1 MTSDTSQPLRG
12 PAAER
17 EVRELGPLLEWAQP
31 LTTTPRGALI
41 DVARLVRAALP
52 SSATCGRTRGLSCST
67 CD

>member
-31 LTTTPRGALI
+31 LTTAVVFDLRPDIGSL
-41 DVARLVRAALP
+41 VAAK
-52 SSATCGRTRGLSCST
+52 
-67 CD
+67 